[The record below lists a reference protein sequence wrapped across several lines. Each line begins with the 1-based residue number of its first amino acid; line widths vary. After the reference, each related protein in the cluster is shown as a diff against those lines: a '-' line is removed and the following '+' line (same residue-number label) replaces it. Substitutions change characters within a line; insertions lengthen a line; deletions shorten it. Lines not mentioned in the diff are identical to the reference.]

1 MKKGTKMLMTASVFA
16 VAMNANACMYG
27 PPEGYTYILPTKTP
41 VVELHQ
47 PTSEAVETPVEPATW
62 YMVTMGRYAVIRM
75 LSVPGVDNLSDKQN
89 EDVVC
94 GIEVLSAY
102 NVEENLNMISEL
114 LIPAKD
120 SSLFSEGDVLFV
132 ELGRMVHRDGENTYR
147 IADGDSGAVFA
158 PYEGEGLVFT
168 QRFMGNVSYEL
179 LECYNGEIRGY
190 QWAME
195 KGEEYYMPFEFRSF
209 EEGMT
214 TEETALFFEDLKKA
228 KADYEVV
235 LEGLRKEMMGGS
247 ENE

>member
-1 MKKGTKMLMTASVFA
+1 MCVRTAA
-16 VAMNANACMYG
+16 G
-27 PPEGYTYILPTKTP
+27 GYTYIPPTKTP

-47 PTSEAVETPVEPATW
+47 PTPETVEPATW
-62 YMVTMGRYAVIRM
+62 YMATMGRYAVIRM
-75 LSVPGVDNLSDKQN
+75 LSVPGVEILSDKQDK
-89 EDVVC
+89 DVVC

-102 NVEENLNMISEL
+102 NVEENLNTISEL

-120 SSLFSEGDVLFV
+120 TSLFSEGDVLFV
-132 ELGRMVHRDGENTYR
+132 ELNRLEHTDGETIYR
-147 IADGDSGAVFA
+147 IAERESGAVFTS
-158 PYEGEGLVFT
+158 YEEERLVFT

-190 QWAME
+190 QWAMK
-195 KGEEYYMPFEFRSF
+195 KGEGFYMPFEFRLF

-228 KADYEVV
+228 KTDYEVV
-235 LEGLRKEMMGGS
+235 LERLRKEMTGGS

>member
-1 MKKGTKMLMTASVFA
+1 MRKGTKMLVTASVFA

-27 PPEGYTYILPTKTP
+27 PPEGYTYIPPTKTP

-102 NVEENLNMISEL
+102 NVEENLNTISEI

-120 SSLFSEGDVLFV
+120 SSFVSEGDVLFV
-132 ELGRMVHRDGENTYR
+132 ELGRMEHIDGENIYR

-158 PYEGEGLVFT
+158 PYEGERLVFT
-168 QRFMGNVSYEL
+168 KRFMGNVSYEL
-179 LECYNGEIRGY
+179 LECYNREIRGY

-195 KGEEYYMPFEFRSF
+195 KGEEYYMPFEFRPF

-235 LEGLRKEMMGGS
+235 LEGLRKEMTGGS

>member
-1 MKKGTKMLMTASVFA
+1 MRKGTKMLVTASVFA

-27 PPEGYTYILPTKTP
+27 PPEGYTYIPPTKTP

-75 LSVPGVDNLSDKQN
+75 LSVPGVDNLQDKQN

-102 NVEENLNMISEL
+102 NVEENLNTISEI

-132 ELGRMVHRDGENTYR
+132 ELGRMVHRDGEDTYR

-158 PYEGEGLVFT
+158 PYKENRLVLSEEFRKT
-168 QRFMGNVSYEL
+168 SLFDVLWLYNAQIEQYEAA
-179 LECYNGEIRGY
+179 LE
-190 QWAME
+190 M
-195 KGEEYYMPFEFRSF
+195 GEEFYMEFKAPYF
-209 EEGMT
+209 DDGLT
-214 TEETALFFEDLKKA
+214 TEETELFFENLKDAKKA
-228 KADYEVV
+228 YEVV
-235 LEGLRKEMMGGS
+235 LEKLRKEMMGGS